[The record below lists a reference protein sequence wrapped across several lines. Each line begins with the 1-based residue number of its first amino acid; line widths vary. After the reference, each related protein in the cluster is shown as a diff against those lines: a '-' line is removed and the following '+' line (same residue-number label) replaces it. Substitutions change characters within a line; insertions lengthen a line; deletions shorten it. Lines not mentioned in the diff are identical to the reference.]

1 MDYLARIQINSVSLW
16 YYNKKERNVMLGM
29 NSKRTLI
36 AGEFAD
42 EIKNRVR
49 RIQTG
54 ELTKR
59 DREEIR
65 KGRQVINKVSIVWK

>member
-1 MDYLARIQINSVSLW
+1 
-16 YYNKKERNVMLGM
+16 MLGM

-42 EIKNRVR
+42 EITNRVR

-54 ELTKR
+54 QLTKR

>member
-1 MDYLARIQINSVSLW
+1 
-16 YYNKKERNVMLGM
+16 MLGM

-42 EIKNRVR
+42 EIKDRVR

-54 ELTKR
+54 QLTKH

>member
-1 MDYLARIQINSVSLW
+1 MDYLARIQIDSVSLW
-16 YYNKKERNVMLGM
+16 HYNKERNVMLGM

-54 ELTKR
+54 QLTKR
-59 DREEIR
+59 DCEEIR